1 MRVFLCV
8 CAKERVCVKLTE
20 GMGED
25 HGRVE
30 ESDLGVF
37 VCAHIFKAGAGVSIS
52 VCVCVPV
59 CVCMC
64 VRE

>member
-1 MRVFLCV
+1 MQQHSQWPQVCVDLSRSACIFLCV
-8 CAKERVCVKLTE
+8 CKRACVCVKLTE

-37 VCAHIFKAGAGVSIS
+37 VCAHIF
-52 VCVCVPV
+52 
-59 CVCMC
+59 
-64 VRE
+64 